1 MPGLGS
7 LGRKAAKDYSTGL
20 KVWTMEIYRML
31 EWSGGRVEDGKPA
44 QALSSLAKVSEGRD
58 DGRRVFKKQRAKEAF
73 LGKA

>member
-1 MPGLGS
+1 
-7 LGRKAAKDYSTGL
+7 
-20 KVWTMEIYRML
+20 MEIYRML